1 MTMQGNG
8 WNQTM
13 TSSRE
18 EEQDEEPQFLVLLDC
33 NHSQILP
40 ASKLAKPVRR
50 ENAYTRAPMY
60 LCRDCYTR
68 KHGSCSIDPVHT
80 VRSITEIPSSL
91 MRRMRIR

>member
-1 MTMQGNG
+1 MQGNG

-13 TSSRE
+13 TCRE
-18 EEQDEEPQFLVLLDC
+18 EEQDEEPQFLVSLDC
-33 NHSQILP
+33 SHTQILP

-68 KHGSCSIDPVHT
+68 KGGSCSIDPVHA
-80 VRSITEIPSSL
+80 VRSITEILSSML
-91 MRRMRIR
+91 MRRRKERG